1 MVMHMAFGIGATSS
15 TSSLFAQNAL
25 RINNLLFQ
33 RTAAQ
38 LSSGNRLI
46 SGAIDPSGLA
56 ISMQMRSQI
65 GGTDQAIYNT
75 QDNINLTR
83 TADAQLG
90 TQGEILGRMRDLAV
104 RAGNDATLTASDRT
118 RLDNEYQ
125 SLATE
130 LNRQGRSNSFNTKQ
144 LTTDVAGSQYGTQSA
159 QIGPNSGDN
168 TGVTINPSTADSM
181 GITAAGSGQNLL
193 TGASAR
199 DAIDRID
206 TAIEQVSTQ
215 RASLGV
221 QERNF
226 QYITNDLSAQRIN
239 MTEANSRI
247 ADTDFAAAISEQTK
261 AILLGQVSIAAL
273 SQSNAQGFGVLSLL
287 GA

>member
-1 MVMHMAFGIGATSS
+1 MQMALGIGSTSS
-15 TSSLFAQNAL
+15 TSLFAQNAL

-38 LSSGNRLI
+38 LSSGNRLV

-56 ISMQMRSQI
+56 ISQAFRAQI

-104 RAGNDATLTASDRT
+104 RASNDATLTDSDRA
-118 RLDNEYQ
+118 RLDSEYQ

-130 LNRQGRSNSFNTKQ
+130 LNRQGRSNSFNGKE
-144 LTTDVAGSQYGTQSA
+144 LTTDVPADQYGTQNA
-159 QIGPNSGDN
+159 QITAQSSNNSS
-168 TGVTINPSTADSM
+168 VTIDPSTADSL
-181 GITAAGSGQNLL
+181 GITAGGSGQDLL

-199 DAIDRID
+199 DAIDRVDLAID
-206 TAIEQVSTQ
+206 QVSTQ

-221 QERNF
+221 QENTF
-226 QYITNDLSAQRIN
+226 QYVTNDLNVERIN
-239 MTEANSRI
+239 LSAANSRI
-247 ADTDFAAAISEQTK
+247 ADTDFAMVISDQTR
-261 AILLGQVSIAAL
+261 ALLLTRIGISAL

-287 GA
+287 GK

>member
-1 MVMHMAFGIGATSS
+1 MQMALGIGGTSNS
-15 TSSLFAQNAL
+15 TSLFAQNAL

-33 RTAAQ
+33 RTSAQ
-38 LSSGNRLI
+38 LSSGMRMI

-75 QDNINLTR
+75 QDNINLVR
-83 TADAQLG
+83 TADAQLD
-90 TQGEILGRMRDLAV
+90 TQGDILNRMRDLAV
-104 RAGNDATLTASDRT
+104 RAGNDATLTDSDRA
-118 RLDNEYQ
+118 RLDAEYQ

-130 LNRQGRSNSFNTKQ
+130 LNRQGRSNTYNTKQ
-144 LTTDVAGSQYGTQSA
+144 LTTDVPADQYGTQSA
-159 QIGPNSGDN
+159 QVGANSGDSM
-168 TGVTINPSTADSM
+168 GVTINPSTADSM
-181 GITAAGSGQNLL
+181 GITAGGSGQDLL

-206 TAIEQVSTQ
+206 TAIDQVSTQ

-221 QERNF
+221 QENRFN
-226 QYITNDLSAQRIN
+226 YVANDLNVQRIN
-239 MTEANSRI
+239 MTDANSRL
-247 ADTDFAAAISEQTK
+247 ADTNFAETISEQTR
-261 AILLGQVSIAAL
+261 AILLSKVSIAAM

-287 GA
+287 GK

>member
-1 MVMHMAFGIGATSS
+1 MALGIGSTSS
-15 TSSLFAQNAL
+15 TSLFAQNAL

-38 LSSGNRLI
+38 LSSGNRLV

-56 ISMQMRSQI
+56 ISQAFRAQI

-104 RAGNDATLTASDRT
+104 RASNDATLTDSDRA
-118 RLDNEYQ
+118 RLDSEYQ

-130 LNRQGRSNSFNTKQ
+130 LNRQGRSNSFNGKE
-144 LTTDVAGSQYGTQSA
+144 LTTDVPADQYGTQNA
-159 QIGPNSGDN
+159 QITAQSSNNSS
-168 TGVTINPSTADSM
+168 VTIDPSTADSL
-181 GITAAGSGQNLL
+181 GITAGGSGQDLL

-199 DAIDRID
+199 DAIDRVDLAID
-206 TAIEQVSTQ
+206 QVSTQ

-221 QERNF
+221 QENTF
-226 QYITNDLSAQRIN
+226 QYVTNDLNVERIN
-239 MTEANSRI
+239 LSAANSRI
-247 ADTDFAAAISEQTK
+247 ADTDFAMVISDQTR
-261 AILLGQVSIAAL
+261 ALLLTRIGISAL

-287 GA
+287 GK